1 MDRAKNDLTY
11 NQDLMIKRRRT
22 KINNDTDRF
31 HNRQS

>member
-11 NQDLMIKRRRT
+11 NQDLMIKRRT